1 MNKCFRESLD
11 DYRVATDRLGNT
23 AAKLQQD
30 LAHLAQ
36 TLELKIND
44 QQVKHQASL
53 SEAMT
58 VLREESLRSHRKL
71 DVEQR
76 ESTVQ
81 LCSDIE
87 SLEKW
92 VKEEIARCQ
101 REQNSK
107 REAMLSSTLS
117 PMKNSLANHMKTSR
131 TK

>member
-11 DYRVATDRLGNT
+11 DYRVATVRLGNT

-30 LAHLAQ
+30 LEQLAQ
-36 TLELKIND
+36 TLELKVND

-58 VLREESLRSHRKL
+58 VSLRSHREL

-87 SLEKW
+87 SFEKW

-107 REAMLSSTLS
+107 CEEKQSSTLS
-117 PMKNSLANHMKTSR
+117 AMKNSLAA
-131 TK
+131 